1 MAAIQNQKS
10 ALLEQHKKAQE
21 DRERQMQD
29 RRSLNISTSFMPSLV
44 SQSSLPSKSNLFP
57 SFPTI
62 SPQENAGGE
71 SAVESGN
78 RQEDSEYEDTE
89 EGECD
94 SEEEDEQ
101 FEDAISDL
109 SASVRASSTNGT
121 DEEKKTSDYFS
132 QLVSRYKR
140 LQQNKIK
147 AVRAVADDTLESIEE
162 SRRLKEEIDE
172 LRREIEMYLEIFRRG
187 SERSEEKRKQR
198 EKEREIVQAQRA
210 SDMLQKKKER
220 EQRREDQRVKR
231 EEDKRKREDA
241 RRKKREGKI

>member
-147 AVRAVADDTLESIEE
+147 AVRAVADDTLESIVC
-162 SRRLKEEIDE
+162 SVCVL
-172 LRREIEMYLEIFRRG
+172 
-187 SERSEEKRKQR
+187 
-198 EKEREIVQAQRA
+198 
-210 SDMLQKKKER
+210 
-220 EQRREDQRVKR
+220 
-231 EEDKRKREDA
+231 
-241 RRKKREGKI
+241 

>member
-1 MAAIQNQKS
+1 MTAIQNQKS

-29 RRSLNISTSFMPSLV
+29 RRSLNMSTSFMPSLV
-44 SQSSLPSKSNLFP
+44 SQSSLPSGSNLFP

-62 SPQENAGGE
+62 SPQENAGRE

-78 RQEDSEYEDTE
+78 RQDSDYDDTE

-121 DEEKKTSDYFS
+121 DEEKKNSDYFS

-147 AVRAVADDTLESIEE
+147 AVRAVADDTLESIVCA
-162 SRRLKEEIDE
+162 LCA
-172 LRREIEMYLEIFRRG
+172 L
-187 SERSEEKRKQR
+187 
-198 EKEREIVQAQRA
+198 
-210 SDMLQKKKER
+210 
-220 EQRREDQRVKR
+220 
-231 EEDKRKREDA
+231 
-241 RRKKREGKI
+241 